1 MGRHLSNGMRDLKR
15 NWVEKLTLNSNTGS
29 KEFKSNAK
37 TNGRDNSKAEIINKE
52 K

>member
-1 MGRHLSNGMRDLKR
+1 MGRHLNNGMRDLER
-15 NWVEKLTLNSNTGS
+15 DWIEKLTLNQNIGS

-37 TNGRDNSKAEIINKE
+37 TIGRDSSKGEIINRK